1 MTGKFC
7 DVLKPQIHTQGHK
20 GHSSRKK
27 SGKMKNFLEESV
39 IFHGGLIWNDIQK
52 KDFQNIHHYITDI
65 IWTVY
70 FHTFHFNPQPFSISC
85 HPPQTRFSRSHA
97 AQEQV
102 GNPQED
108 RDHQLFQPTNLGTI
122 WTNLNSYTQ
131 VEFRKFWTKSGYK
144 LCYQPI
150 WVQFRKIHRDTQV
163 MKGWQITFLWQ
174 IGVF

>member
-1 MTGKFC
+1 MKKVRENEEFLGGIC
-7 DVLKPQIHTQGHK
+7 DFSWGPHLKWY
-20 GHSSRKK
+20 SKK
-27 SGKMKNFLEESV
+27 KISKTS
-39 IFHGGLIWNDIQK
+39 
-52 KDFQNIHHYITDI
+52 I
-65 IWTVY
+65 IINRYLWTVY

-163 MKGWQITFLWQ
+163 MKGWKITFLWQ
-174 IGVF
+174 IGVFLYLDGSPLVLLITPPEV